1 MCSLRLV
8 ERSLERYAA
17 SVIARFKGPYVRNKR
32 RACLWGTRHFGRVI
46 FETLGFRGG
55 AGGREGGH
63 RPTAGAHRNA
73 FARQR
78 KDFGLRGDSE
88 LVHAEHACRARARI
102 SLDLKRVPREASD
115 RKVRLGRP

>member
-1 MCSLRLV
+1 VCSLRLV

-55 AGGREGGH
+55 AGGREGRR

-78 KDFGLRGDSE
+78 KDLGLRGDSE
-88 LVHAEHACRARARI
+88 LVHAEHGRRARAGI
-102 SLDLKRVPREASD
+102 SLDLKRVPREAPD
-115 RKVRLGRP
+115 QKARLSRR